1 MFIFSEDKFYFNSVR
16 AQRVYKNNV
25 FTRARINV
33 GAERSNME
41 NPTAG
46 RFNMIDTSIPTTN
59 RDIATTTK
67 NIT

>member
-46 RFNMIDTSIPTTN
+46 RLVITHRSIPTTN
-59 RDIATTTK
+59 RDNTTTIK